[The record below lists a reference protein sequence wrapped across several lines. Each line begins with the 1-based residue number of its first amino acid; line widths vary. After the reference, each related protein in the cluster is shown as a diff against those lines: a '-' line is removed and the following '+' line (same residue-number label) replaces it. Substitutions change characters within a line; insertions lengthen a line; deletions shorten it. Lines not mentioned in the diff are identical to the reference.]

1 MFYQFC
7 INCVNS
13 FKKMAKRLID
23 VFRDDFLSEIKT
35 SKNYPEAFEKANAK
49 FEERH
54 GFTAFNSYET
64 FRRKKRGK

>member
-1 MFYQFC
+1 
-7 INCVNS
+7 
-13 FKKMAKRLID
+13 MAKRLID